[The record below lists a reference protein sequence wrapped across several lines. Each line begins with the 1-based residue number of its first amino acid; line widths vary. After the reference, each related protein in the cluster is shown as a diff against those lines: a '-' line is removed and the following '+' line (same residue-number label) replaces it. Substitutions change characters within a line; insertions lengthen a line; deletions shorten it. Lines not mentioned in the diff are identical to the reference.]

1 MSWNCDGRSYNR
13 LALFWSLY
21 ACQNVSL
28 TWKDVWLVWHCLREL
43 TSRSSRLNSQS
54 FTSRTVLGF
63 LYFVEFN
70 WGNYLVSTQTHVVII
85 CDAVA
90 KSSVN
95 ILLSK
100 YHRIPYSWQRL
111 SPPPPTH
118 TCNFSWRTLG
128 VSFPRILPSH
138 PRIRLLM
145 ENIGTS
151 VLSYSRIPPPQIIGT
166 SYGWLCRG
174 LVYGD

>member
-21 ACQNVSL
+21 ACQYVSL
-28 TWKDVWLVWHCLREL
+28 TWTDVWLVWHCLREL

-70 WGNYLVSTQTHVVII
+70 WGNYLVSTHVVII

-95 ILLSK
+95 IFVIKISQYPILDK
-100 YHRIPYSWQRL
+100 DY
-111 SPPPPTH
+111 PPPTH
-118 TCNFSWRTLG
+118 MCVRTKCNFSWRTLG
-128 VSFPRILPSH
+128 VSLPRILPSH
-138 PRIRLLM
+138 PRIKLLM
-145 ENIGTS
+145 EDIGTS
-151 VLSYSRIPPPQIIGT
+151 VLSYSRIPPLPK
-166 SYGWLCRG
+166 
-174 LVYGD
+174 